1 MKQGKHYTNLILWI
15 LLCAIVA
22 YFGYNVVSSI
32 YEPLSTSTAI
42 EYEAGSG
49 YSATGYV
56 VRSESVIPS
65 SYDITVLTIAE
76 GERVT
81 VGEPIAT
88 GYLSADAQSRQSQ
101 IAALQ
106 TQLDQL
112 NYAYEATAD
121 ASDQATLD
129 TQILADLSNLAV
141 YVARRDMNSVSDL
154 SPELK
159 GLVLR
164 RSSGS
169 TDADSIKNQIASVQS
184 QLADLQS
191 AAASDTKSVTAPASG
206 YFSGT
211 VDGYESVLT
220 PDALQTLTV
229 SQYNALQPQTVSK
242 QNAGKLISGD
252 TWYYVTVVPAGETAD
267 VEQGDTVQVSFARD
281 FYNQIAMKVA
291 RIGDSEA
298 GYRVLVLS
306 CSEYMQDV
314 TLLREQS
321 ADITFAS
328 YSGLRVPKDAV
339 RVDEKGQPGVY
350 VLEGASAKWK
360 PITILHDNGES
371 YVVKLD
377 KTSTDNLWPGDEVI
391 VNAKNLYDGKVVE

>member
-1 MKQGKHYTNLILWI
+1 
-15 LLCAIVA
+15 
-22 YFGYNVVSSI
+22 
-32 YEPLSTSTAI
+32 
-42 EYEAGSG
+42 
-49 YSATGYV
+49 
-56 VRSESVIPS
+56 
-65 SYDITVLTIAE
+65 
-76 GERVT
+76 
-81 VGEPIAT
+81 
-88 GYLSADAQSRQSQ
+88 
-101 IAALQ
+101 
-106 TQLDQL
+106 
-112 NYAYEATAD
+112 
-121 ASDQATLD
+121 
-129 TQILADLSNLAV
+129 
-141 YVARRDMNSVSDL
+141 MNSVSDL

-306 CSEYMQDV
+306 CSEYMRMY
-314 TLLREQS
+314 L
-321 ADITFAS
+321 
-328 YSGLRVPKDAV
+328 P
-339 RVDEKGQPGVY
+339 
-350 VLEGASAKWK
+350 
-360 PITILHDNGES
+360 
-371 YVVKLD
+371 
-377 KTSTDNLWPGDEVI
+377 
-391 VNAKNLYDGKVVE
+391 

>member
-22 YFGYNVVSSI
+22 YFGYNIVSSI
-32 YEPLSTSTAI
+32 YEPLSTSTVI

-56 VRSESVIPS
+56 VRDEAVIPS

-88 GYLSADAQSRQSQ
+88 GYLSADAQDRQSQ

-106 TQLDQL
+106 TQLEQL
-112 NYAYEATAD
+112 GYAYEAAAD

-129 TQILADLSNLAV
+129 TEILADLSNFSV
-141 YVARRDMNSVSDL
+141 YIARRDMNSAADL

-164 RSSGS
+164 RTSGS
-169 TDADSIKNQIASVQS
+169 SDAASIKTQIDTVQA
-184 QLADLQS
+184 QLDELQS
-191 AAASDTKSVTAPASG
+191 AAASDTKTVTAPASG

-220 PDALQTLTV
+220 PDMLQTLTV
-229 SQYNALQPQTVSK
+229 QQYNNLQSAAVSK
-242 QNAGKLISGD
+242 QNAGKLITGD
-252 TWYYVTVVPAGETAD
+252 TWYYVTVVPAGETTD

-281 FYNQIAMKVA
+281 FYNQISMKVE

-306 CSEYMQDV
+306 CGKYMQDV

-377 KTSTDNLWPGDEVI
+377 KSSTDNLWPGDEVI